1 MAPQLG
7 KGKKDPISLLIEK
20 VLGHTTSPTRRST
33 GWEAW
38 GKENFTSFKEEFEA
52 DFAASGKPKSMHAAA
67 RNDFKL
73 AQWKELDD
81 KTQAHWNDIVKTK
94 YEEVKKDAQEHA
106 NSSGLLSP
114 AEAQA

>member
-1 MAPQLG
+1 MG

-20 VLGHTTSPTRRST
+20 VLGHTTLPTRRST

-38 GKENFTSFKEEFEA
+38 GKENFSSFKEQFEA
-52 DFAASGKPKSMHAAA
+52 DFAASGKPKSAHAAA
-67 RNDFKL
+67 WNNFKL
-73 AQWKELDD
+73 ARWKELNDE
-81 KTQAHWNDIVKTK
+81 TQAHWNDVAKTK
-94 YEEVKKDAQEHA
+94 YEEAKKDTQERA